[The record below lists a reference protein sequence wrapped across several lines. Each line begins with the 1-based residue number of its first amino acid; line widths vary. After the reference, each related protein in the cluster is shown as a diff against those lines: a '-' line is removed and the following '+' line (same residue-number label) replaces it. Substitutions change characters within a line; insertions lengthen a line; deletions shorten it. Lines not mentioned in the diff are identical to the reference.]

1 MESLFVYVQSLNYK
15 FVYSQG
21 IMELPRGMKDFG
33 SEEIKKIEF
42 VRERFLETCRIFGFE
57 FMEPSPIELL
67 SVLEA
72 KSGSAIRDD
81 IYYFQDKAQRDIALR
96 FDFTVGLTRF
106 IASQKSMRLPAKL
119 ASFGGVWRYDEPQ
132 KGRYRFFH
140 QWNIEL
146 YGKSNLEYDSETIEF
161 TSRLFD
167 SLGMKDVVINISHR
181 RLAESMIHSI
191 FDSADGMV
199 ISDMLRAIDKI
210 GKKSRKEITDEF
222 VDKGYDSTNIEKLL
236 DFSLISGS
244 PDEISKLI
252 DTTKLESWDEIL
264 DIWNSLENRNVRNA
278 RINFG
283 IVRGLDYYT
292 GTVFEVIDPKSDLGS
307 LAGGGRYDS
316 LPSAFRRDDLG
327 AVGVAGGV
335 ERTILAM
342 DNQSVLNISRNVPIR
357 VVYVD
362 NTVFKHAIHIT
373 SQLRSAKIPTVM
385 DLTDRAFK
393 KQFTAAKE
401 SLFVVIVGPKEY
413 ENNQVKIKNMKNEK
427 EELINID
434 SLTQRITTLLSS

>member
-1 MESLFVYVQSLNYK
+1 
-15 FVYSQG
+15 
-21 IMELPRGMKDFG
+21 MELPRGMKDFE
-33 SEEIKKIEF
+33 SEELKKIEF
-42 VRERFLETCRIFGFE
+42 VRKCFLQTCHIFGFE

-72 KSGSAIRDD
+72 KSGSARRDD
-81 IYYFQDKAQRDIALR
+81 IYYFQDKAQRDVALR

-106 IASQKSMRLPAKL
+106 ISSQKSMRLPARL

-146 YGKSNLEYDSETIEF
+146 YGKSSLEYDSEIIEF

-181 RLAESMIHSI
+181 RLAESMIYSI
-191 FDSADGMV
+191 FNSTDDNI

-222 VDKGYDSTNIEKLL
+222 VGKGYDATNIEKLL
-236 DFSLISGS
+236 DFSAISGN

-252 DTTKLESWDEIL
+252 DTTKLESWNEIL
-264 DIWNSLENRNVRNA
+264 DIWNSLENRNVHNA
-278 RINFG
+278 CINFG

-292 GTVFEVIDPKSDLGS
+292 GTVFEVIDPTSDLGS

-342 DNQSVLNISRNVPIR
+342 DNKLIPNISQNVPIR

-362 NTVFKHAIHIT
+362 DTVFKHAIHIT
-373 SQLRSAKIPTVM
+373 SQLRSAKIPTIM
-385 DLTDRAFK
+385 DLAGRAFK
-393 KQFTAAKE
+393 KQFTVAKE

-434 SLTQRITTLLSS
+434 SLIQRMTSLLSS